1 MSLTRR
7 MIFACE
13 GDWRA
18 LSAAGGEGT
27 PAQKS
32 FGQNVKKKVSCS
44 QGARHG
50 YWLVRVL
57 DAEGVNPLHPGPPS
71 RVAVRDTAGRPA
83 CKAGQRPRTP
93 VAVEDQNR
101 LMAHAQGSW
110 RVVP

>member
-18 LSAAGGEGT
+18 LSAAGGDGHPGAKVLRTEGK
-27 PAQKS
+27 KS
-32 FGQNVKKKVSCS
+32 VSCS

-71 RVAVRDTAGRPA
+71 RVAVRDTVGRPA
-83 CKAGQRPRTP
+83 CKAGTP
-93 VAVEDQNR
+93 
-101 LMAHAQGSW
+101 
-110 RVVP
+110 